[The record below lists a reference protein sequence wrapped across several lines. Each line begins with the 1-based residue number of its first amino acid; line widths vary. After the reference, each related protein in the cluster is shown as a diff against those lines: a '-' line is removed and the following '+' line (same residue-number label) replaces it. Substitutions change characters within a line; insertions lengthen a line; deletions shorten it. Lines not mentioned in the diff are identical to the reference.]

1 MKKMT
6 MVFCTLAVLTLLA
19 GNALAFDPHFY
30 VAASAKWNQPTGDFG
45 NAVDDFTEDIR
56 SGNADATLGGEI
68 DAGINHRYGQAY
80 LGYNMVKFD
89 KKSEGLEWSGNS
101 RMILGFRWFIIPQL
115 ATAVVPTLG
124 GGISVGRDKAK
135 IKNPQDNG
143 VLEEIEAANSFGW
156 FAEAGA
162 NFRIRPTH
170 LMFQAGL
177 QYHRYNAEF
186 DNSFTDNAKL
196 SVSYMSALVGAAYHF

>member
-1 MKKMT
+1 MKRFMT
-6 MVFCTLAVLTLLA
+6 VFCLFALLTITT
-19 GNALAFDPHFY
+19 GSAFAFNPHFY
-30 VAASAKWNQPTGDFG
+30 VSGTAKWNQPTGDFG

-68 DAGINHRYGQAY
+68 DAGIVHRYGQAY
-80 LGYNMVKFD
+80 LGYNMVKFNNKND
-89 KKSEGLEWSGNS
+89 GLEWSGNS
-101 RMILGFRWFIIPQL
+101 RMIAGFRWFIIPSL

-124 GGISVGRDKAK
+124 GGISVGRDKAT

-143 VLEEIEAANSFGW
+143 ILEEIEAANSFGW

-170 LMFQAGL
+170 LSIQAGV

-186 DNSFTDNAKL
+186 DNAFTDNAKL
-196 SVSYMSALVGAAYHF
+196 SISYMSALVGAAYYF